1 MDTTAGDEEDDMR
14 SISRWRPN
22 TGTVLGLIAIAI
34 AVVGTANAAP
44 GRVVVH
50 KGDIAP
56 GAVTAKSIRRGAV
69 TAAKLQKGAVTTP
82 KIAEGAVSSE
92 TIAGGAVTS
101 AAIAPG
107 SVYGGALGA
116 ETIVVKPITDLDKIA
131 HNGEWTPSNTE
142 TALCGPGEALLGGGF
157 AFMITGDGEVGA
169 IEQMPL
175 INAEVKGMQGRI
187 TSDTGGTATAQV
199 AAICLK

>member
-1 MDTTAGDEEDDMR
+1 MQRAKA
-14 SISRWRPN
+14 WRPN
-22 TGTVLGLIAIAI
+22 SGTVLGLIAIAI

-44 GRVVVH
+44 SKVVVR

-69 TAAKLQKGAVTTP
+69 TAAKLRKGSVTAPKISAGAVT
-82 KIAEGAVSSE
+82 SE
-92 TIAGGAVTS
+92 AIAGGAVTS
-101 AAIAPG
+101 AALAPG
-107 SVYGGALGA
+107 SVYGGALGT
-116 ETIVVKPITDLDKIA
+116 ETVVVRPITDLDKVP
-131 HNGEWTPSNTE
+131 HNGEWTASNTE

-169 IEQMPL
+169 IEQMLL

-187 TSDTGGTATAQV
+187 TSDAGGAATAQV

>member
-1 MDTTAGDEEDDMR
+1 MQRVKA
-14 SISRWRPN
+14 WRPN

-44 GRVVVH
+44 SKVVIR

-56 GAVTAKSIRRGAV
+56 GAVTAKSIARGAV
-69 TAAKLQKGAVTTP
+69 TAAKLRKGSVTAPKIVEGAVTSQ
-82 KIAEGAVSSE
+82 AL
-92 TIAGGAVTS
+92 AGGSVTS

-116 ETIVVKPITDLDKIA
+116 ETIVVKPITDLDKIP

-157 AFMITGDGEVGA
+157 AFMITGDGEVAA

-187 TSDTGGTATAQV
+187 TSDSGGTATAQV